1 MNSLWLS
8 TANSKNFETL
18 YTSLNADVCII
29 GAGIF
34 GLSCAYYLS
43 KAGLK
48 VIILEKDSIGEKTT
62 GHTTGKIT
70 SAHGLFYNYLVN
82 NFNETF
88 AHDYLFAN
96 EEAISKGRPVFV
108 AKLAGKPR

>member
-48 VIILEKDSIGEKTT
+48 VIVLEKDSIGEKTT

-70 SAHGLFYNYLVN
+70 SAHGLL
-82 NFNETF
+82 
-88 AHDYLFAN
+88 
-96 EEAISKGRPVFV
+96 
-108 AKLAGKPR
+108 